1 MNHLTTVNLACQAK
15 MTGLPFMGKGELDCG
30 SLNPI
35 HFDVYSPCPLMS
47 ELVSS
52 TSLPPSMI
60 IHD

>member
-1 MNHLTTVNLACQAK
+1 

-30 SLNPI
+30 PLNPI
-35 HFDVYSPCPLMS
+35 HFDVYSPCPLMPK
-47 ELVSS
+47 LVSS